1 MTRSMTGFGR
11 SEYTS
16 PARVITVEIKSVN
29 HRYSEILIRMPRQ
42 YSLLEEQIK
51 RNILK
56 QVFRG
61 RVEVYIKVENTQI
74 SPDRVQVDKELAVAY
89 YRAMKELAMATGLA
103 IDAGITDL
111 SGLPGVMSLQEKDEN
126 LEEIMAEF
134 APAVSEALTA
144 MLEMREIEGKKLALD
159 LRERL
164 SLLMMYRDRIEI
176 KSPEVTASYQEKL
189 RNRLRDMLEN
199 EQIDETRFTMEIA
212 LFADR
217 SNIDEELVRLK
228 SHFDQFINIL
238 QEKGAF
244 GRKLDFLIQEINRE
258 VNTIGSKANDL
269 EITKIIVEMKSE
281 LEKVRE
287 QVQNIE

>member
-1 MTRSMTGFGR
+1 LTRSMTGFGR

-134 APAVSEALTA
+134 APAVSEALAA

-189 RNRLRDMLEN
+189 RNRLRDMMEN

>member
-134 APAVSEALTA
+134 APAVSEALAA

>member
-1 MTRSMTGFGR
+1 LTRSMTGFGR

-134 APAVSEALTA
+134 APAVSEALAA

>member
-1 MTRSMTGFGR
+1 MTGFGR

-134 APAVSEALTA
+134 APAVSEALAA

-189 RNRLRDMLEN
+189 RNRLRDMMEN

>member
-1 MTRSMTGFGR
+1 
-11 SEYTS
+11 
-16 PARVITVEIKSVN
+16 
-29 HRYSEILIRMPRQ
+29 
-42 YSLLEEQIK
+42 
-51 RNILK
+51 
-56 QVFRG
+56 
-61 RVEVYIKVENTQI
+61 
-74 SPDRVQVDKELAVAY
+74 
-89 YRAMKELAMATGLA
+89 
-103 IDAGITDL
+103 L

-134 APAVSEALTA
+134 APAVSEALAA

-189 RNRLRDMLEN
+189 RNRLRDMMEN

>member
-134 APAVSEALTA
+134 APAVSEALAA

-189 RNRLRDMLEN
+189 RNRLRDMMEN

>member
-189 RNRLRDMLEN
+189 RNRLRDMMEN